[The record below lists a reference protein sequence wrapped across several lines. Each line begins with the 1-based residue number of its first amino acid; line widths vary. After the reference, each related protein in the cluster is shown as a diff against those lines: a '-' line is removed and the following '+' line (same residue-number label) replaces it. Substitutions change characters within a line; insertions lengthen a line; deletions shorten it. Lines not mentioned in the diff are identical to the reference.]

1 MIPFDC
7 PRSCPRAGERFCRF
21 GPIFD
26 QIGPIK
32 VDSHVAKVQC
42 DIRDLDALDAAA
54 RRCGLIMKRGQK
66 HYRWYGRSVGDTPL
80 PEGYTA
86 AALGKCDHA
95 LAIPGDTRAY
105 EIGVVARADGT
116 GYDLLWDFWNDGY
129 GIKGHV
135 GDECKKLVGEYL
147 HAVAERAAL
156 AQGWLCE
163 RTESGDLLIHHN
175 AGGTLT
181 VTASGTIDAD
191 GFHGVGCHDAILALG
206 IPVANA
212 TAKPEFGQVACEVQI
227 SR

>member
-26 QIGPIK
+26 RIGPIK
-32 VDSHVAKVQC
+32 VNSHVAKVKC
-42 DIRDLDALDAAA
+42 DIRDLEALDAAA
-54 RRCGLIMKRGQK
+54 RRCGLILKRGQK

-86 AALGKCDHA
+86 AMLGKCDHA
-95 LAIPGDTRAY
+95 LAIPGNTRA
-105 EIGVVARADGT
+105 
-116 GYDLLWDFWNDGY
+116 Y

-135 GDECKKLVGEYL
+135 GDDCKKLVGEYL

-163 RTESGDLLIHHN
+163 RTERGDLLIHHN
-175 AGGTLT
+175 TGGTLT
-181 VTASGTIDAD
+181 VTASGTIEAN

-206 IPVANA
+206 LPVANT
-212 TAKPEFGQVACEVQI
+212 TAKPEFGQVACEVQV